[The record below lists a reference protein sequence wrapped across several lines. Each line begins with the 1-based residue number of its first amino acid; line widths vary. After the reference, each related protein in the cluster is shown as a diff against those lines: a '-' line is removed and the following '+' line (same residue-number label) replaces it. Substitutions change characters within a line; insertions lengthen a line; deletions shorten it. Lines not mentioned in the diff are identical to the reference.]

1 MIFGCFTM
9 GSMCCKPKVV
19 KSLLENIIESN
30 KIVIFS
36 KSNCVYCTDVKTV
49 PQVFI
54 NGKFIGGEIDVFHM
68 RASGELRTLLHK
80 VFHGLAY
87 NKCPID
93 VLQPCTPTVV
103 GPRAGLPKAWSTP
116 EAFTKYKPISYSM
129 STPVKQYPI
138 YRKEDHILYPEY
150 R

>member
-1 MIFGCFTM
+1 MLKPFYQFKQMFSQM
-9 GSMCCKPKVV
+9 GVGYAVV
-19 KSLLENIIESN
+19 ELDHCHNVQHLIKSLVN
-30 KIVIFS
+30 
-36 KSNCVYCTDVKTV
+36 YTGHYTV